1 MEKLY
6 EQFKKATKSISL
18 TREEKVAMREK
29 LVLYMEY
36 KPIRDAF
43 SAPERSF
50 IERFSM
56 PFFRAHHFSGA
67 FLIAAVVASS
77 TFGVSFA
84 AEDSLPGDLLY
95 NIKVNINEEI
105 KTAFL
110 SSEESR
116 ITWERERAERRL
128 VEASQLEAEGRLDD
142 EKQQKVSELFAEHT
156 SAMVEQVRAVEES
169 DPVFAAE
176 MSSMLEDSLD
186 AHEAVLA
193 RLIVEQENG
202 SDEGARELVAQVRT
216 VAMEVEKIRNE
227 AEEKIAID
235 ETELTNVEDVEEGQS
250 EVAEVPT
257 GEPNTESVNLRV
269 RAAYRA
275 QERASNLLAEVKE
288 LEATLEPESE
298 LAQQAQGQIAFGE
311 ELIRSA
317 EVSLTENNLGDAYG
331 KFRKASASLQK
342 VLQLLEVATLFS
354 IEIYPDKEF
363 VTETESDTQQNQHGE
378 DEDTLQELQS
388 TRTRIQ
394 NEIATARKLLL
405 TQEGHNDDDVEK
417 ANNRIK
423 DALSHLM
430 RGEIAMVLEDYADAM
445 ELFEQ
450 AEKLTAETIRILEVS
465 GEEGEL
471 NDVPVPE
478 VPQNNIDP
486 VGEPAEKPQTEVR
499 ILNHLYKDGIHTYTG
514 SITVPSPCHALEHT
528 AFVAESF
535 PEQIRVDLTVKDPEP
550 STVCVQ
556 TLHEVAFTVEAQASE
571 HAVLTGVRLN
581 GVDQNW
587 ELKEVLLREGNSD
600 SQGLMQQVYQIESL
614 KGNL

>member
-1 MEKLY
+1 MEKLH
-6 EQFKKATKSISL
+6 EQFKEATKSVAL
-18 TREEKVAMREK
+18 TQEEKATMREK

-36 KPIRDAF
+36 KPIRGAF
-43 SAPERSF
+43 SAHEHSL
-50 IERFSM
+50 IERFSI

-67 FLIAAVVASS
+67 LLIAAVVASS

-105 KTAFL
+105 KTVFL
-110 SSEESR
+110 SSDESR

-156 SAMVEQVRAVEES
+156 NAVVEQVRAVEES

-216 VAMEVEKIRNE
+216 VAMEVEKIRND

-235 ETELTNVEDVEEGQS
+235 EGELTNTEDVEDVQS
-250 EVAEVPT
+250 EPTEVTSAES
-257 GEPNTESVNLRV
+257 NTESVNLRV

-275 QERASNLLAEVKE
+275 QERANNLFAEVKE

-298 LAQQAQGQIAFGE
+298 LAEQARVQIAFGE
-311 ELIRSA
+311 ELVRSG
-317 EVSLTENNLGDAYG
+317 ETSLKENNLGDAYG

-354 IEIYPDKEF
+354 IEIYPDKES
-363 VTETESDTQQNQHGE
+363 VTQTESDIQEIKHTEIPE
-378 DEDTLQELQS
+378 DEDVLQELQS
-388 TRTRIQ
+388 TRVHIQ
-394 NEIATARKLLL
+394 NEIATALKLLL
-405 TQEGHNDDDVEK
+405 TQEGHNDTDVEK

-430 RGEIAMVLEDYADAM
+430 RAEIAVVLKDYADAM

-450 AEKLTAETIRILEVS
+450 AEKLTAETVRILEVA
-465 GEEGEL
+465 GQEDGV
-471 NDVPVPE
+471 NDIPVFE
-478 VPQNNIDP
+478 VPQNDTDP
-486 VGEPAEKPQTEVR
+486 IEPAKEPQSETR
-499 ILNHLYKDGIHTYTG
+499 ILNHLYKDGKHTYTG
-514 SITVPSPCHALEHT
+514 SITLQSPCHTLERT

-535 PEQIRVDLTVKDPEP
+535 PEQIRVDLIVKDPEP
-550 STVCVQ
+550 GTMC
-556 TLHEVAFTVEAQASE
+556 
-571 HAVLTGVRLN
+571 
-581 GVDQNW
+581 
-587 ELKEVLLREGNSD
+587 
-600 SQGLMQQVYQIESL
+600 I
-614 KGNL
+614 

>member
-1 MEKLY
+1 MEKLH
-6 EQFKKATKSISL
+6 EQFKEATKSVAL
-18 TREEKVAMREK
+18 TQEEKATMREK

-36 KPIRDAF
+36 KPIRGAF
-43 SAPERSF
+43 SAHEHSL
-50 IERFSM
+50 IERFSI

-67 FLIAAVVASS
+67 LLIAAVVASS

-105 KTAFL
+105 KTVFL
-110 SSEESR
+110 SSDESR

-156 SAMVEQVRAVEES
+156 NAVVEQVRAVEES

-216 VAMEVEKIRNE
+216 VAMEVEKIRND

-235 ETELTNVEDVEEGQS
+235 EGELTNTEDVEDVQS
-250 EVAEVPT
+250 EPTEVTSAES
-257 GEPNTESVNLRV
+257 NTESVNLRV

-275 QERASNLLAEVKE
+275 QERANNLFAEVKE

-298 LAQQAQGQIAFGE
+298 LAEQARVQIAFGE
-311 ELIRSA
+311 ELVRSG
-317 EVSLTENNLGDAYG
+317 ETSLKENNLGDAYG

-354 IEIYPDKEF
+354 IEIYPDKES
-363 VTETESDTQQNQHGE
+363 VTQTESDIQEIKHTEIPE
-378 DEDTLQELQS
+378 DEDVLQELQS
-388 TRTRIQ
+388 TRVHIQ

-405 TQEGHNDDDVEK
+405 TQEGHNDTDVEK

-430 RGEIAMVLEDYADAM
+430 RAEIAVVLKDYADAM

-450 AEKLTAETIRILEVS
+450 AEKLTAETIRILEVA
-465 GEEGEL
+465 GQKDGV
-471 NDVPVPE
+471 NDIPVFE
-478 VPQNNIDP
+478 VPQNDTDP
-486 VGEPAEKPQTEVR
+486 IEPAKEPQSETR
-499 ILNHLYKDGIHTYTG
+499 ILNHLYKDGKHTYTG
-514 SITVPSPCHALEHT
+514 SITLQSPCHTLERT

-535 PEQIRVDLTVKDPEP
+535 PEQIRVDLIVKDPEP
-550 STVCVQ
+550 GTMCIQVQ
-556 TLHEVAFTVEAQASE
+556 QQVAFTVEAQASE
-571 HAVLTGVRLN
+571 QAVLVGVRLN
-581 GVDQNW
+581 GKDQNW
-587 ELKEVLLREGNSD
+587 ELKEVLSQDGIKD
-600 SQGLMQQVYQIESL
+600 SQGLLQ
-614 KGNL
+614 

>member
-1 MEKLY
+1 MEKLH
-6 EQFKKATKSISL
+6 EQFKEATKSVAL
-18 TREEKVAMREK
+18 TQEEKATMREK

-36 KPIRDAF
+36 KPIRGAF
-43 SAPERSF
+43 SAHEHSL
-50 IERFSM
+50 IERFSI

-67 FLIAAVVASS
+67 LLIAAVVASS

-105 KTAFL
+105 KTVFL
-110 SSEESR
+110 SSDESR

-156 SAMVEQVRAVEES
+156 NAVVEQVRAVEES

-216 VAMEVEKIRNE
+216 VAMEVEKIRND

-235 ETELTNVEDVEEGQS
+235 EGELTNTEDVEDVQS
-250 EVAEVPT
+250 EPTEVTSAES
-257 GEPNTESVNLRV
+257 NTESVNLRV

-275 QERASNLLAEVKE
+275 QERANNLFAEVKE

-298 LAQQAQGQIAFGE
+298 LAEQARVQIAFGE
-311 ELIRSA
+311 ELVRSG
-317 EVSLTENNLGDAYG
+317 ETSLKENNLGDAYG

-354 IEIYPDKEF
+354 IEIYPDKES
-363 VTETESDTQQNQHGE
+363 VTQTESDIQEIKHTEIPE
-378 DEDTLQELQS
+378 DEDVLQELQS
-388 TRTRIQ
+388 TRVHIQ

-405 TQEGHNDDDVEK
+405 TQEGHNDTDVEK

-430 RGEIAMVLEDYADAM
+430 RAEIAVVLKDYADAM

-450 AEKLTAETIRILEVS
+450 AEKLTAETVRILEVA
-465 GEEGEL
+465 GQEDGV
-471 NDVPVPE
+471 NDIPVFE
-478 VPQNNIDP
+478 VPQNDTDP
-486 VGEPAEKPQTEVR
+486 IEPAKEPQSETR
-499 ILNHLYKDGIHTYTG
+499 ILNHLYKDGRHTYTG
-514 SITVPSPCHALEHT
+514 SITLQSPCHTLERT

-535 PEQIRVDLTVKDPEP
+535 PEQIRVDLIVKDPEP
-550 STVCVQ
+550 GTMCIQVQ
-556 TLHEVAFTVEAQASE
+556 QQVAFTVEAQASE
-571 HAVLTGVRLN
+571 QAVLVGVRLN
-581 GVDQNW
+581 GKDQNW
-587 ELKEVLLREGNSD
+587 ELKEVLSQDGIKD
-600 SQGLMQQVYQIESL
+600 SQGLLQ
-614 KGNL
+614 

>member
-1 MEKLY
+1 MEKLH
-6 EQFKKATKSISL
+6 EQFKEATKSVAL
-18 TREEKVAMREK
+18 TQEEKATMREK

-36 KPIRDAF
+36 KPIRGAF
-43 SAPERSF
+43 SAHEHSL
-50 IERFSM
+50 IERFSI

-67 FLIAAVVASS
+67 LLIAAVVASS

-105 KTAFL
+105 KTVFL
-110 SSEESR
+110 SSDESR

-156 SAMVEQVRAVEES
+156 NAVVEQVRAVEES

-216 VAMEVEKIRNE
+216 VAMEVEKIRND

-235 ETELTNVEDVEEGQS
+235 EGELTNTEDVEDVQS
-250 EVAEVPT
+250 EPTEVTSAES
-257 GEPNTESVNLRV
+257 NTESVNLRV

-275 QERASNLLAEVKE
+275 QERANNLFAEVKE

-298 LAQQAQGQIAFGE
+298 LAEQARVQIAFGE
-311 ELIRSA
+311 ELVRSG
-317 EVSLTENNLGDAYG
+317 ETSLKENNLGDAYG

-354 IEIYPDKEF
+354 IEIYPDKES
-363 VTETESDTQQNQHGE
+363 VTQTESDIQEIKHTEIPE
-378 DEDTLQELQS
+378 DEDVLQELQS
-388 TRTRIQ
+388 TRVHIQ

-405 TQEGHNDDDVEK
+405 TQEGHNDTDVEK

-430 RGEIAMVLEDYADAM
+430 RAEIAVVLKDYADAM

-450 AEKLTAETIRILEVS
+450 AEKLTAETVRILEVA
-465 GEEGEL
+465 GQEDGV
-471 NDVPVPE
+471 NDIPVFE
-478 VPQNNIDP
+478 VPQNDTDP
-486 VGEPAEKPQTEVR
+486 IEPAKEPQSETR
-499 ILNHLYKDGIHTYTG
+499 ILNHLYKDGKHTYTG
-514 SITVPSPCHALEHT
+514 SITLQSPCHTLERT

-535 PEQIRVDLTVKDPEP
+535 PEQIRVDLIVKDPEP
-550 STVCVQ
+550 GTMCIQVQ
-556 TLHEVAFTVEAQASE
+556 QQVAFTVEAQASE
-571 HAVLTGVRLN
+571 QAVLVGVRLN
-581 GVDQNW
+581 GKDQNW
-587 ELKEVLLREGNSD
+587 ELKEVLSQDGIKD
-600 SQGLMQQVYQIESL
+600 SQGLLQ
-614 KGNL
+614 